1 MKRTILTLSLVASV
15 SLIVGCGG
23 DGEGSDSK
31 SNESTPQVDANAFA
45 KAKGKMI
52 YNKSC
57 IACHGEGGLGVE
69 GLGKN
74 WTTSEFIK
82 SKTDHELLEFI
93 KVGRPIDDPL
103 SDGIAPMPAR
113 GGDTTLTDEDLSNV
127 IVYMRTLQK

>member
-1 MKRTILTLSLVASV
+1 MKCTTIALSLVASL
-15 SLIVGCGG
+15 SLIAGCGG
-23 DGEGSDSK
+23 EGEGSDSK

-103 SDGIAPMPAR
+103 SDGISPMPPR

-127 IVYMRTLQK
+127 IVYMRTLQN